1 MPLADFNGLFCQ
13 NTPSLK
19 AHQEDFVGQI
29 TETEMTELV
38 TPGMANFSGNMHG
51 GELLKL
57 LDKVA
62 YTCAMRYSG
71 HYAVTL
77 SVDNVLF
84 KQPIHIGEL
93 VTCLATVNYVGRT
106 SMEIGMKVIAEDIKA
121 KTVRHTHTC
130 YFTMVAMDDNN
141 QPTALP
147 ALDLKDE
154 VQVRRWNKAL
164 KRREARQRLH
174 DMMKAIERDDGSDN
188 LDVPLVS
195 CP

>member
-1 MPLADFNGLFCQ
+1 MALNIQ
-13 NTPSLK
+13 
-19 AHQEDFVGQI
+19 
-29 TETEMTELV
+29 TEMTILV
-38 TPGMANFSGNMHG
+38 TPDMANFSGNMHG

-93 VTCLATVNYVGRT
+93 VTCLATVNYTGNT
-106 SMEIGMKVIAEDIKA
+106 SMEIGIKVIAENIQQR
-121 KTVRHTHTC
+121 TVRHTHTC
-130 YFTMVAMDDNN
+130 FFTMVAMGENN
-141 QPTALP
+141 RPTPVPTLEP
-147 ALDLKDE
+147 TSE
-154 VQVRRWNKAL
+154 TQIRRWNKAL
-164 KRREARQRLH
+164 KRRQAQKRLQ
-174 DMMKAIERDDGSDN
+174 DMMKAIERDDGSDDFDD
-188 LDVPLVS
+188 LPLIQ

>member
-1 MPLADFNGLFCQ
+1 M
-13 NTPSLK
+13 
-19 AHQEDFVGQI
+19 GQI
-29 TETEMTELV
+29 TSTEMTELV

-93 VTCLATVNYVGRT
+93 VICLATVNYVGRT
-106 SMEIGMKVIAEDIKA
+106 SMEIGIKVIAEDIKA

-130 YFTMVAMDDNN
+130 YFTMVAMDENN
-141 QPTALP
+141 KPTPLP
-147 ALDLKDE
+147 PLELKDDI
-154 VQVRRWNKAL
+154 QARRRNKAI
-164 KRREARQRLH
+164 KRREARQRLEK
-174 DMMKAIERDDGSDN
+174 MMKAIELDDGSDH
-188 LDVPLVS
+188 LDIASVS

>member
-1 MPLADFNGLFCQ
+1 MA
-13 NTPSLK
+13 
-19 AHQEDFVGQI
+19 QI
-29 TETEMTELV
+29 IQTEMTELV
-38 TPGMANFSGNMHG
+38 TPGLANFSGNMHG

-84 KQPIHIGEL
+84 KQPIHIGEM
-93 VTCLATVNYVGRT
+93 VTCLATINYTGRT
-106 SMEIGMKVIAEDIKA
+106 SMEIGIKVISENIKE

-130 YFTMVAMDDNN
+130 YFTMVAMDENN
-141 QPTALP
+141 KPVPVPQLE
-147 ALDLKDE
+147 LKDE
-154 VQVRRWNKAL
+154 EQIRRWNKAL
-164 KRREARQRLH
+164 KRRQARFKLQE
-174 DMMKAIERDDGSDN
+174 MMKQIELDDSEEDFQDLPAIT
-188 LDVPLVS
+188 

>member
-1 MPLADFNGLFCQ
+1 M
-13 NTPSLK
+13 
-19 AHQEDFVGQI
+19 GQI
-29 TETEMTELV
+29 IQTEMTELV

-106 SMEIGMKVIAEDIKA
+106 SMEIGIKVIAESIQER
-121 KTVRHTHTC
+121 VIRHTNSC
-130 YFTMVAMDDNN
+130 YLTMVAVDPDGRPASVPPLTLDTPIRKLRYEKAALRKKLRKQAEEEEMRTN
-141 QPTALP
+141 QELG
-147 ALDLKDE
+147 
-154 VQVRRWNKAL
+154 
-164 KRREARQRLH
+164 
-174 DMMKAIERDDGSDN
+174 ER
-188 LDVPLVS
+188 
-195 CP
+195 

>member
-1 MPLADFNGLFCQ
+1 M
-13 NTPSLK
+13 
-19 AHQEDFVGQI
+19 GQI
-29 TETEMTELV
+29 TSTEMTELV

-130 YFTMVAMDDNN
+130 YFTMVAMDENN
-141 QPTALP
+141 NPTPLP
-147 ALDLKDE
+147 VLELKDDM
-154 VQVRRWNKAL
+154 QVRRRNKAL

-174 DMMKAIERDDGSDN
+174 DMMKAIELDDGSDN
-188 LDVPLVS
+188 IDIASVS

>member
-1 MPLADFNGLFCQ
+1 MDRCLTIEKQRPTLNV
-13 NTPSLK
+13 
-19 AHQEDFVGQI
+19 AH
-29 TETEMTELV
+29 TEMTELV

-71 HYAVTL
+71 NYAVTL

-93 VTCLATVNYVGRT
+93 VTCLATVNYTGRT
-106 SMEIGMKVIAEDIKA
+106 SMEIGIKVVAEDIQK
-121 KTVRHTHTC
+121 KVVRHTHTC
-130 YFTMVAMDDNN
+130 YFTMVAMDENN
-141 QPTALP
+141 KPTPVPPLE
-147 ALDLKDE
+147 LKDE
-154 VQVRRWNKAL
+154 VSIRRYNKAL
-164 KRREARQRLH
+164 KRREARQRLQ
-174 DMMKAIERDDGSDN
+174 DMMKAIEKDDGSDN
-188 LDVPLVS
+188 LNIELVS